1 MYTLSVTFAVGTQA
15 TGVSSMCVFFKESFS
30 PMSIKS
36 PKLSATR
43 QVINYLVAGR
53 SLTSAQART
62 KFGVKSM
69 PKMMDCIA
77 NLLESQGNWEVT
89 KSDSGAYSVEDTH
102 PGTRSYK
109 FDRFGSRT
117 LIA

>member
-15 TGVSSMCVFFKESFS
+15 SNVSSMCVFFKESFS

-102 PGTRSYK
+102 PGTRQYK